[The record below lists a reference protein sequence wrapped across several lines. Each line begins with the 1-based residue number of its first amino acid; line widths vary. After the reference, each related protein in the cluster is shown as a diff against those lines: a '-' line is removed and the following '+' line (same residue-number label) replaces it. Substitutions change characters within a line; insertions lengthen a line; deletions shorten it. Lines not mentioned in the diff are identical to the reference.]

1 MNLILSSN
9 DFEEDENGYDENFTN
24 IDKELIDSII
34 NEPVEFDNL
43 ELEVDV
49 NELDD
54 IKNMCEHLL
63 LSAIC

>member
-43 ELEVDV
+43 ELEEDV